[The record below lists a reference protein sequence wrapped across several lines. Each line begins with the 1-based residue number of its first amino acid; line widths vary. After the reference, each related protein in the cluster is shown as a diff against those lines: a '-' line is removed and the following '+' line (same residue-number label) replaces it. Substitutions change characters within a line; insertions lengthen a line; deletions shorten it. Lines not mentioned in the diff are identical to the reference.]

1 MTKITNLP
9 EPSDFSD
16 AVTKGYADR
25 FHEYLNDRKV
35 SKSGDTMTGP
45 LDMSQQKNTNVGT
58 PTDEKDVVPKEYVDQ
73 LLQHEHEVSLHS
85 VGRYIVLPN
94 EDNTKKYFSVRAKK
108 KKTRRS

>member
-1 MTKITNLP
+1 
-9 EPSDFSD
+9 
-16 AVTKGYADR
+16 
-25 FHEYLNDRKV
+25 
-35 SKSGDTMTGP
+35 MTGP
-45 LDMSQQKNTNVGT
+45 LDISQQKNTNVGT

-108 KKTRRS
+108 KKHVDLDNGKLIEVSSEGTHNVRPV